1 MVKDTPSNP
10 EKPKRSYH
18 YTREHQLEIEANK
31 QLRNA
36 KKKAQKA
43 AVESQKAKQK
53 AKQIEEALHKKEPP
67 FITFSLA
74 YGLFGLKALVAPC
87 GFWAI
92 SLFEAPRKFR
102 SRTRCID
109 YWYSLSR

>member
-10 EKPKRSYH
+10 EAPKRSYH

-53 AKQIEEALHKKEPP
+53 AKQIEEALHKKV
-67 FITFSLA
+67 ITQDLNKQPKVIKEILDGRPIVFKPNKGPQTDFLA
-74 YGLFGLKALVAPC
+74 CPEEDVLYGGAA
-87 GFWAI
+87 GGG
-92 SLFEAPRKFR
+92 
-102 SRTRCID
+102 
-109 YWYSLSR
+109 